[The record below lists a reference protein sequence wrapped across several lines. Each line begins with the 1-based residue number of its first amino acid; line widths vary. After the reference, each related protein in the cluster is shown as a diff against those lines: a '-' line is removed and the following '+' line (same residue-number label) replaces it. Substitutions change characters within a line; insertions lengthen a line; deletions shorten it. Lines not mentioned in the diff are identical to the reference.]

1 MKSIKERAKEWVEHI
16 AKSRPYVRVDMKIYH
31 TSEVSGLIDIMVECY
46 IAGANEQKEIDDALL
61 LKLKS
66 SWEEEAQINHND
78 ESNYKQGYHDA
89 VEKACEWLKKELQEL
104 AMDEVK
110 DNFLENDFKV
120 ILKSQVPDWLR
131 DFRKAM
137 EN

>member
-1 MKSIKERAKEWVEHI
+1 MKTIEQRAEEYALDAHDFDCGNCDTCGKCKEYRK
-16 AKSRPYVRVDMKIYH
+16 YVDIVTEQRK
-31 TSEVSGLIDIMVECY
+31 IDI
-46 IAGANEQKEIDDALL
+46 
-61 LKLKS
+61 
-66 SWEEEAQINHND
+66 
-78 ESNYKQGYHDA
+78 
-89 VEKACEWLKKELQEL
+89 EKACEWLKKELQEL

-137 EN
+137 EE

>member
-1 MKSIKERAKEWVEHI
+1 MKSIEERASEFALDAHDFDCGNCDTCGKCKEYR
-16 AKSRPYVRVDMKIYH
+16 KY
-31 TSEVSGLIDIMVECY
+31 IDIVT
-46 IAGANEQKEIDDALL
+46 EQKKFDI
-61 LKLKS
+61 
-66 SWEEEAQINHND
+66 
-78 ESNYKQGYHDA
+78 
-89 VEKACEWLKKELQEL
+89 EKACEWLKKELQEL

>member
-1 MKSIKERAKEWVEHI
+1 MKTIEQRAEEYAKGQWDELTAKE
-16 AKSRPYVRVDMKIYH
+16 A
-31 TSEVSGLIDIMVECY
+31 Y
-46 IAGANEQKEIDDALL
+46 IAGAKDQKVIDNALL

-89 VEKACEWLKKELQEL
+89 VEKACSWLKKELQEL

-110 DNFLENDFKV
+110 DSFLENDFKV

-137 EN
+137 EK

>member
-1 MKSIKERAKEWVEHI
+1 MKTIEERAREAYPINEYSIIVGVMI
-16 AKSRPYVRVDMKIYH
+16 RGAYIRGAK
-31 TSEVSGLIDIMVECY
+31 
-46 IAGANEQKEIDDALL
+46 EQKAIDDAEL

-89 VEKACEWLKKELQEL
+89 VKEACDWLKKELQDL

-137 EN
+137 EK

>member
-1 MKSIKERAKEWVEHI
+1 MKTIEERASEYSKGRWDELTAKE
-16 AKSRPYVRVDMKIYH
+16 A
-31 TSEVSGLIDIMVECY
+31 Y
-46 IAGANEQKEIDDALL
+46 IAGANAQKEIDDALL

-89 VEKACEWLKKELQEL
+89 VEKACELIEKVLQKL
-104 AMDEVK
+104 ATYKDK
-110 DNFLENDFKV
+110 DNFTENEFKIITV
-120 ILKSQVPDWLR
+120 SRVPNWLR

>member
-1 MKSIKERAKEWVEHI
+1 MKAIEQRAIEYAKGRWDELTAKE
-16 AKSRPYVRVDMKIYH
+16 A
-31 TSEVSGLIDIMVECY
+31 Y
-46 IAGANEQKEIDDALL
+46 IAGATDQKAIDDAE
-61 LKLKS
+61 K
-66 SWEEEAQINHND
+66 H
-78 ESNYKQGYHDA
+78 YKKGYRDA
-89 VEKACEWLKKELQEL
+89 VKEACDWLKKELQEL

-137 EN
+137 ER

>member
-1 MKSIKERAKEWVEHI
+1 MKTIEERAKEFALDAHDFDCGNCDTCGKCKEYR
-16 AKSRPYVRVDMKIYH
+16 KYVDIVTEQKK
-31 TSEVSGLIDIMVECY
+31 IDI
-46 IAGANEQKEIDDALL
+46 
-61 LKLKS
+61 
-66 SWEEEAQINHND
+66 
-78 ESNYKQGYHDA
+78 
-89 VEKACEWLKKELQEL
+89 EKACDWLKKELQEL

>member
-1 MKSIKERAKEWVEHI
+1 MKAIEQRAIEYAKGRWDELTAKE
-16 AKSRPYVRVDMKIYH
+16 A
-31 TSEVSGLIDIMVECY
+31 Y
-46 IAGANEQKEIDDALL
+46 IAGANAQKEIDDAEL

-89 VEKACEWLKKELQEL
+89 IEKACDWLKKELQDL

-137 EN
+137 EKELWKRWKE

>member
-1 MKSIKERAKEWVEHI
+1 MKSIEERAKEFALDAHDFDCGNCDTCGKCKEYR
-16 AKSRPYVRVDMKIYH
+16 KY
-31 TSEVSGLIDIMVECY
+31 IDIVT
-46 IAGANEQKEIDDALL
+46 EQRKID
-61 LKLKS
+61 
-66 SWEEEAQINHND
+66 I
-78 ESNYKQGYHDA
+78 
-89 VEKACEWLKKELQEL
+89 EKACDWLKKELQEL

>member
-1 MKSIKERAKEWVEHI
+1 MKSIVERAREFALDAHDFDCGNCDTCGKCKEYR
-16 AKSRPYVRVDMKIYH
+16 KY
-31 TSEVSGLIDIMVECY
+31 IDIVT
-46 IAGANEQKEIDDALL
+46 EQRKID
-61 LKLKS
+61 
-66 SWEEEAQINHND
+66 I
-78 ESNYKQGYHDA
+78 
-89 VEKACEWLKKELQEL
+89 EKACEWLKKELQEL

>member
-1 MKSIKERAKEWVEHI
+1 MKTIEQRAEEYVPNTITAHI
-16 AKSRPYVRVDMKIYH
+16 FKSSPLK
-31 TSEVSGLIDIMVECY
+31 GLIVRILRDAY
-46 IAGANEQKEIDDALL
+46 IAGANEQKEIDDDLL

-78 ESNYKQGYHDA
+78 KSNYKQGYHDA
-89 VEKACEWLKKELQEL
+89 VEKACSWLKKELQEL

-110 DNFLENDFKV
+110 DSFLENDFKV
-120 ILKSQVPDWLR
+120 ILKSQVPDWLT

-137 EN
+137 EK